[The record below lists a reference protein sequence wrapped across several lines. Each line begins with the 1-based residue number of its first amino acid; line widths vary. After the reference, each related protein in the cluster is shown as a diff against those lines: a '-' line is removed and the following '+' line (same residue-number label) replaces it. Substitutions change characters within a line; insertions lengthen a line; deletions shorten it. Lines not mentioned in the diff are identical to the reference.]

1 MNRPVRV
8 MRQLG
13 ECVVGDFVAVEIDGR
28 VLEGVIQFIARAP
41 QGGFLLTFA
50 AEAGTW
56 EIYAVNGACSIVSH
70 MGAEPELPS
79 WSFETTATVADT
91 CTGRRFVRQG

>member
-1 MNRPVRV
+1 MSNRVRV

-13 ECVVGDFVAVEIDGR
+13 DCEVGDFLAAEIDGQL
-28 VLEGVIQFIARAP
+28 VEGSVQFIARAP

-56 EIYAVNGACSIVSH
+56 ELYAVNGTCSVVSH
-70 MGAEPELPS
+70 MASDPAP
-79 WSFETTATVADT
+79 WAIETTATVADT
-91 CTGRRFVRQG
+91 CTGRRFARQR